1 MTQFSHCF
9 HELKKG
15 PIYPVGSISLE
26 LGAMFRIS
34 QPCRRHFRRNQPIPS
49 ILHNFTGVQGKM
61 DDVSSLSSN
70 GEAGPKAPR
79 TKIDGSSHPFVPKAE
94 QPSIRKNEDGS
105 WGPTGLYGSRVKET
119 KFLNTLRSVIKPS
132 RLKRVEE
139 VLAARSKRVQCL
151 FENLHDPA
159 NGAACLRSM
168 EGFGVLNAHAV
179 ESYEPFKVSGGI
191 TMNAE
196 KVRFRSISKS
206 GLEKSPAAGDGGN

>member
-1 MTQFSHCF
+1 
-9 HELKKG
+9 
-15 PIYPVGSISLE
+15 
-26 LGAMFRIS
+26 
-34 QPCRRHFRRNQPIPS
+34 
-49 ILHNFTGVQGKM
+49 M

-70 GEAGPKAPR
+70 GETGPKDPN
-79 TKIDGSSHPFVPKAE
+79 TKIGGSKHPFVPKAI

-105 WGPTGLYGSRVKET
+105 WGPTGLYGSRIKET
-119 KFLNTLRSVIKPS
+119 KLLNTLRSVIKPS

-196 KVRFRSISKS
+196 KVSWCAISKS
-206 GLEKSPAAGDGGN
+206 SLRKGTCEGRWQRVTKERCSLLCVVGICTVDGCEEIRTLP